1 MNING
6 IISGM
11 TPQEKNAYFEHMEK
25 RHVEECEYMQ
35 ARRAQNLTYR
45 ERLIAEILKRN
56 ANFSLDQLK
65 EKSMR
70 SLEIIASY

>member
-11 TPQEKNAYFEHMEK
+11 TPQEKNIYFEHMEK
-25 RHVEECEYMQ
+25 RHAEEQEYMQ

-45 ERLIAEILKRN
+45 DRLIAEIMERR
-56 ANFSLDQLK
+56 SDWTMEQLK